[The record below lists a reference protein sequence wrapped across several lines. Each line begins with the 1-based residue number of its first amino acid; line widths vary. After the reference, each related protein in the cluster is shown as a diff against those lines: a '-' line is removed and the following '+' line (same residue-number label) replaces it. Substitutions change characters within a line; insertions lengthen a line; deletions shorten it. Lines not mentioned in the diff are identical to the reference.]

1 MKYEVGQI
9 LYLLHNTEMKIF
21 PVRVAEEIIRR
32 RVGTEE
38 VTYKVIL
45 PTKKRELVDLN
56 DLDVSVYTTTDALR
70 QHMVENAIKTVNAL
84 VERATRVA
92 VELNRQGVEAEP
104 EPVRG
109 EEE

>member
-38 VTYKVIL
+38 VTYKVVL
-45 PTKKRELVDLN
+45 PTKRRELVDLN
-56 DLDVSVYTTTDALR
+56 DLDATAYTTTDALR
-70 QHMVENAIKTVNAL
+70 QHMVENAIKTVNML

-92 VELNRQGVEAEP
+92 NELNRQPVETEP
-104 EPVRG
+104 EPVRS

>member
-45 PTKKRELVDLN
+45 PTKRRELVDLN
-56 DLDVSVYTTTDALR
+56 DLDVSVYTSTDDLR
-70 QHMVENAIKTVNAL
+70 QHMVENAIKTVNTL
-84 VERATRVA
+84 IERAARVA
-92 VELNRQGVEAEP
+92 VELHRQPEEL
-104 EPVRG
+104 EPVRDD
-109 EEE
+109 EV

>member
-1 MKYEVGQI
+1 MKYEVGQT

-45 PTKKRELVDLN
+45 PTKRRELVDLN
-56 DLDVSVYTTTDALR
+56 DLDVTAYTTTDALR

-92 VELNRQGVEAEP
+92 VELNRQPEEP
-104 EPVRG
+104 EPVRD

>member
-32 RVGTEE
+32 RVGAEE

-45 PTKKRELVDLN
+45 PTKRREMVDLN
-56 DLDVSVYTTTDALR
+56 ELDVTAYTTTDALR
-70 QHMVENAIKTVNAL
+70 QHMVENAIKTVNL
-84 VERATRVA
+84 LIDRASRVA
-92 VELNRQGVEAEP
+92 SDLNRQPEEPEP
-104 EPVRG
+104 EPVRDV
-109 EEE
+109 EE